1 MKIKMRT
8 NSYVGH
14 IISNYDLTNGTDD
27 NNSDFALGQEVP
39 EPLKRLR
46 RTYQNMTKN
55 FLRTIN

>member
-1 MKIKMRT
+1 M
-8 NSYVGH
+8 GH
-14 IISNYDLTNGTDD
+14 IVSNYDLTNGTDD

-46 RTYQNMTKN
+46 RSYQNMTKN